1 MSSART
7 PAQIGDAAT
16 RCAAD
21 GAGVRAPAAKNPIS
35 APTASNAN
43 AAATRRPS
51 KPRLEA
57 TSRATSASAAGSD
70 ARGVE
75 LVSIGAVA
83 GDGDGACGVAGET
96 GAAGASALV
105 AVLGADNATRYSP
118 RASTS
123 RRGSARPSV
132 A

>member
-35 APTASNAN
+35 APIASNAN

-57 TSRATSASAAGSD
+57 TSRATSASAPGTD

-83 GDGDGACGVAGET
+83 GDGTCGVAGET

-105 AVLGADNATRYSP
+105 AVLGADNDTRYSP